1 MPLCGAVLASIIK
14 NIIVKED
21 KESDVNKS
29 MLMMTIYLSSYKAF
43 PNSQKYSELRV
54 IKIFLTA

>member
-14 NIIVKED
+14 NIVKKD

-54 IKIFLTA
+54 IKKFLTA